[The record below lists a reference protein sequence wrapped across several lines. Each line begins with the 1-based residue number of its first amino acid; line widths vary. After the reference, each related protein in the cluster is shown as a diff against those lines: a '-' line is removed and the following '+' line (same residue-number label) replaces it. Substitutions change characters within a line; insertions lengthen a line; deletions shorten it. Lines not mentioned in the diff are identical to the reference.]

1 MLVNLINDYI
11 LLFTMKNIIII
22 NLFVILFAVPAY
34 SDDWLLISEL
44 FNGNKIYIDPDKI
57 TYTKEF
63 VEAPIKQ
70 IFNKPIT
77 TQKGTMATAY
87 ETNAKANCE
96 YKKVGFFGV
105 KAYNL
110 EGNVFYTDKNYNFWP
125 KGVAEHSAGDNIIDY
140 LCDRNF
146 KDNIQQKILQN

>member
-1 MLVNLINDYI
+1 MKKILTATLLII
-11 LLFTMKNIIII
+11 FLT
-22 NLFVILFAVPAY
+22 VPAY

-57 TYTKEF
+57 TYTNEF
-63 VEAPIKQ
+63 VEAPVKQ

-87 ETNAKANCE
+87 ETNAKANCA
-96 YKKVGFFGV
+96 YKKIGFYGV